1 MTRLAQ
7 SGKKMPKPSHG
18 MKKIDPLRPLRHRYH
33 YPILAWSRQWS
44 LLLLLP
50 LAMHS
55 SEAAR
60 LKEARVTQVIKDVK
74 LLPGQAAPRP
84 AQVSDEVRD
93 GTAVRTGVES
103 RAELTF
109 TDQTLARLGAN
120 SIFSFSQGTRNLE
133 LGGGAMLLRV
143 PKDAGG
149 AQITTAAITA
159 AITGTTI
166 LLEYHPNAFCKFV
179 VLEGTGRIFRN
190 NRVGESV
197 LVHAGQMLI
206 VNPNGKSLPEP
217 VDVDLS
223 RLTSTSLLITG
234 FPPLASQDLIA
245 HQIDIQNGQKSEGGL
260 IQTNLVIFGGG
271 TAVSL
276 LDPTQVALLD
286 QANNNTTRRS
296 SELPSPTPTAT
307 STPTPTISPTATPTI
322 TPTPTPSATVTPTP
336 TPTATVSP
344 TPTPSTT
351 PTPTVSPTPTKF
363 GTPPVITSP
372 NPYIINSGTTITTD
386 PTITTNGVTDFGR
399 IYRGSTDDGPASAW
413 FFGSTSDFDNMIGF
427 DQNLFVGDRLP
438 VAAFKFSA
446 LTLAGSPTILLGD
459 GGPNNLALISVGNLT
474 SGAPGGTLDFSNLNL
489 LFLATVN
496 GSITLGPELTF
507 QGVPNLAFYA
517 RGANSVL
524 TFDSAVSGAS
534 IVGLISEGD
543 IAATNS
549 FTIEETS
556 GPSAP
561 NGFIIS
567 LLAGKSITIGQDMDV
582 SITNSDMMSSA
593 LIFLNSLADTTI
605 NGDGGM
611 NLTINNLGATITGPA
626 SLGFAT
632 GGNLSAS
639 TINLTLDN
647 GDGGVIGGEA
657 LLDFNVG
664 GTVSTTGDAN
674 LILNNGDTGG
684 TISPLASILTEAG
697 AISIGGAFN
706 VVIANNNG
714 GTISGDADLFLNS
727 TGAVTTGG
735 DAELVIDNS
744 SFSSDG
750 FVTGGDITSNAL
762 ITLFAPSI
770 SAGGG
775 LFTFLFNDGGGHI
788 GGDAIIL
795 ADLTGGLSTQGSD
808 LFFDVQNSA
817 DTNGEST
824 LPGGTID
831 GDATVV
837 VSAGGAISSA
847 GLAEF
852 AVLNNDSRFLSLGG
866 TIAGDATVAL
876 TSASIET
883 TGFFQPL
890 VNNTNGVIGGDA
902 EVAVG
907 VIGDINIGA
916 ETFFNI
922 LNSGGQIG
930 GDAFSTLTAANYS
943 SGSSFEFQI
952 LNDNGSID
960 GNAILTAALSGNLT
974 SDSDATIQ
982 ISNTGGTIGGQAS
995 INFSANS
1002 LTASSLLMQ
1011 INSAGGTI
1019 GSNAAIALNINGNL
1033 TTTGDTTVDV
1043 DLTSTDVDRQS
1054 KNNSNGA
1061 AAVASID
1068 FEGGSYEVGGTF
1080 HSTITGADG
1089 GITVGTASLH
1099 ADIVK
1104 IGAFGNNGSLTI
1116 GGGNISGDTL
1126 IKLYAPG
1133 SNGTLTFISNVTL
1146 SSNSS
1151 VILAANTVSINNGV
1165 VVTIAGDD
1173 GVNASVYTNVPNYTG
1188 SGGNGSTT
1196 GTFAGN
1202 GADTLPLDE
1211 APPFDDTGK
1220 KGKSSGSAAGS
1231 ISPGSNGG
1239 GGRIP
1244 LVSRKSHGVI
1254 ARVADSNQ
1262 LLDLADKFAV
1272 PGAKSGRGVPATGGR
1287 SHYPSKNAPNR
1298 AQSVSR
1304 QSASGA
1310 SGSHGESLGKSLL
1323 R

>member
-1 MTRLAQ
+1 
-7 SGKKMPKPSHG
+7 
-18 MKKIDPLRPLRHRYH
+18 MKKINPLLPLLQRHHHPVLVRFRH
-33 YPILAWSRQWS
+33 WS
-44 LLLLLP
+44 LLLLLS
-50 LAMHS
+50 LAANS
-55 SEAAR
+55 TEATR
-60 LKEARVTQVIKDVK
+60 LKEARVTQVVKDVK

-223 RLTSTSLLITG
+223 RLTSTSALITG

-245 HQIDIQNGQKSEGGL
+245 HQIDIQNGQKSQGGL

-276 LDPTQVALLD
+276 LDPTQATLVD
-286 QANNNTTRRS
+286 QANSNTTRRD
-296 SELPSPTPTAT
+296 SEFPSPTPTAT
-307 STPTPTISPTATPTI
+307 STPTPTVSPTITPTPTPTISPTI

-336 TPTATVSP
+336 TP
-344 TPTPSTT
+344 STT
-351 PTPTVSPTPTKF
+351 PTPTVSPTPTKY

-399 IYRGSTDDGPASAW
+399 IYRGTADDGPASVW

-427 DQNLFVGDRLP
+427 DQNLVAGVRLP
-438 VAAFKFSA
+438 IAAFKFSA
-446 LTLAGSPTILLGD
+446 LSLAGSPTVLLGN
-459 GGPNNLALISVGNLT
+459 GGPNSLALISVGDMT
-474 SGAPGGTLDFSNLNL
+474 SGAPGGTLDFSNLSL
-489 LFLATVN
+489 LFLATVD

-507 QGVPNLAFYA
+507 QNLPSLAVYA
-517 RGANSVL
+517 RGEDSVL
-524 TFDSAVSGAS
+524 TFDSGVSGTS

-549 FTIEETS
+549 LTITETS
-556 GPSAP
+556 GPPAL

-567 LLAGKSITIGQDMDV
+567 LLAGQSITIGQDV
-582 SITNSDMMSSA
+582 NLSITNSDLMSSA
-593 LIFLNSLADTTI
+593 LVFLNSLADTTVK
-605 NGDGGM
+605 GDL
-611 NLTINNLGATITGPA
+611 NLTIDNTGAMITGSA
-626 SLGFAT
+626 SVGAGT
-632 GGNLSAS
+632 GGNFSANS
-639 TINLTLDN
+639 VNLTIENPDA
-647 GDGGVIGGEA
+647 GVIGGQA
-657 LLDFNVG
+657 FLSFNTG
-664 GTVSTTGDAN
+664 GTLSTTSDVN
-674 LILNNGDTGG
+674 LVLDNGDTGG
-684 TISPLASILTEAG
+684 GTIDSLASIVVDTA
-697 AISIGGAFN
+697 AASIGGTFDAL
-706 VVIANNNG
+706 IANNNG
-714 GTISGDADLFLNS
+714 GTITGDANLLLNS
-727 TGAVTTGG
+727 TGPLTIGTEADLT
-735 DAELVIDNS
+735 IDNS
-744 SFSSDG
+744 AFSSEG
-750 FVTGGDITSNAL
+750 FFTGGDITSNAT

-770 SAGGG
+770 STGSGG

-795 ADLTGGLSTQGSD
+795 AEITGGLSAQGSD
-808 LFFDVQNSA
+808 MFFDVQNSA
-817 DTNGEST
+817 DTNGDST

-831 GDATVV
+831 GDASVV

-847 GLAEF
+847 GVGEF

-866 TIAGDATVAL
+866 TISGDATVAL
-876 TSASIET
+876 TSASIAT

-902 EVAVG
+902 QVAVG
-907 VIGDINIGA
+907 VIGDINIGT

-930 GDAFSTLTAANYS
+930 GDAISTLTAANYS
-943 SGSSFEFQI
+943 SGSSFAFQI

-960 GNAILTAALSGNLT
+960 GDAILTAALSGNLT
-974 SDSDATIQ
+974 SDSDATVQ
-982 ISNTGGTIGGQAS
+982 ISNTGGSIGGLAS

-1019 GSNAAIALNINGNL
+1019 GSTAAIALGISGSL
-1033 TTTGDTTVDV
+1033 TTTGDTTVDI
-1043 DLTSTDVDRQS
+1043 DLTSTDRDRQS
-1054 KNNSNGA
+1054 KNDSNQP

-1080 HSTITGADG
+1080 HSTITGVDG
-1089 GITVGTASLH
+1089 GITVNTASLH

-1104 IGAFGNNGSLTI
+1104 IGAFGTNGSLTI
-1116 GGGNISGDTL
+1116 GGGSISGDTL
-1126 IKLYAPG
+1126 LKLYAPG
-1133 SNGTLTFISNVTL
+1133 SNGHLNFVSNVTL

-1151 VILAANTVSINNGV
+1151 VILAANAVTISNGV

-1202 GADTLPLDE
+1202 GANTLPLDE
-1211 APPFDDTGK
+1211 APPFDDTGEK
-1220 KGKSSGSAAGS
+1220 ATNVTGKSSSSTAGS
-1231 ISPGSNGG
+1231 PSPGSNGG
-1239 GGRIP
+1239 GRIP
-1244 LVSRKSHGVI
+1244 TLSRKTHGVI
-1254 ARVADSNQ
+1254 AKVADSNQ

-1272 PGAKSGRGVPATGGR
+1272 PGAKLSRGVPATGGR
-1287 SHYPSKNAPNR
+1287 SHYPNKSAPNR

-1304 QSASGA
+1304 QAASGA